1 MVHDTAAGPKQS
13 INVDRSYRTGR
24 DEDGDAGMGQTKRPE
39 NETTAEHATT
49 GQDTTGPDMAAQG
62 AAGLEAAELEAARE
76 EYRRLAAS
84 LAEVG
89 LVHHGSIV
97 HRFARPDVEG
107 PETAGKAR
115 GRKSYYQWTSK
126 VAGKTISRTLSPE
139 EATLYREWIT
149 NDRELRSILKQMR
162 LASEHATNLILKQ
175 KVK

>member
-1 MVHDTAAGPKQS
+1 
-13 INVDRSYRTGR
+13 
-24 DEDGDAGMGQTKRPE
+24 MGQTKRPE
-39 NETTAEHATT
+39 NGTKAEHATT
-49 GQDTTGPDMAAQG
+49 GQDTDGHNTAGQG
-62 AAGLEAAELEAARE
+62 AAGPETAELEAARE

-84 LAEVG
+84 IAEVG

-107 PETAGKAR
+107 PETASTTS

-139 EATLYREWIT
+139 EATLYREWIA

-175 KVK
+175 EVK